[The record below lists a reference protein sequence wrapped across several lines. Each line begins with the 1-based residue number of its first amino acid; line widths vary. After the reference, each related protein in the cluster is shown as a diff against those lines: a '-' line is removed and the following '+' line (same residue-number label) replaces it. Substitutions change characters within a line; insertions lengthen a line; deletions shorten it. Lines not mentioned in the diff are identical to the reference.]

1 MLRDHINSAT
11 LTLKFKLYSASAKSY
26 AHRSETRQKELHGDR
41 PEGAPCHRF
50 LDHLALGQEILSP
63 VDIRFPS
70 YPNDSLMLGKLSERL
85 SILVRTSFRVC
96 LRWDRASSLYNCERI
111 AGL

>member
-11 LTLKFKLYSASAKSY
+11 LTLKFTVYSAAAKSY
-26 AHRSETRQKELHGDR
+26 PHRSKTRQKELHGDR
-41 PEGAPCHRF
+41 PEEASCHRL
-50 LDHLALGQEILSP
+50 LDHLALGQEILSM

-70 YPNDSLMLGKLSERL
+70 CPNYSFMLSKLSERL
-85 SILVRTSFRVC
+85 SILVWTFFRVR

-111 AGL
+111 LAL